1 MSNDDFEGG
10 VSNDKCL
17 RNQIPGPEKFIG
29 RKAKMAIRSA
39 VCENSNIK
47 APVKEEDC
55 PSCMMRSASTI
66 HVNTEKRKR
75 KDSMWPPRSGKR
87 KETPL
92 GLSRKNVKSCCYP
105 YTKKRKR

>member
-75 KDSMWPPRSGKR
+75 KDSMWPPGSGKR
-87 KETPL
+87 KETPFD
-92 GLSRKNVKSCCYP
+92 LSRKNVKPCYV
-105 YTKKRKR
+105 